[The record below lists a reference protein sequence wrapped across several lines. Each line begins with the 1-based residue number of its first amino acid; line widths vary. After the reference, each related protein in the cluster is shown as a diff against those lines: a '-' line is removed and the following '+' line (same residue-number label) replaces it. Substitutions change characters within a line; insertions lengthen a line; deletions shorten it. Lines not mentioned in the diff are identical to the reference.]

1 MAHNNGKITAPVSI
15 RDVQLTL
22 GESIGVLAPKRN
34 NLETYDLCGSPN
46 INIWSRI
53 KPCRYDSLDKMVPH
67 EFTAVADPEDPN
79 KGNVVLSAQTLTPI
93 TNGTTGIIFP
103 TMMKWSDI
111 TTLRSD
117 YIASEKGEEYAVQYR
132 HDFPTGWDGKHYYAS
147 RLKDFDGYDHYAPI
161 PFSLSIEFV
170 ETTFT
175 ATIGLNT
182 DNAGVFAKTFD
193 YNIYKNIIWRLAV
206 AVGTG
211 TKFDLYMMK
220 DPDVTQQNQ
229 YLYSN
234 GFLGTMGDNQ
244 TEFSISGDVKGAKTT
259 YTFIGM
265 LIAYKVKQNI
275 GSDNQ
280 PITETISP
288 IRATSEDS
296 TMCGIP
302 MPCANVTAM
311 SGIIRAKATIATIK
325 QVIGVPTYE
334 DNIIG
339 TGDYYIEATVIWS
352 GGSEGYTF
360 GTNHGIFFDDGS
372 TDGLIK
378 NGIKVRKPIVLGAY
392 ETKTMQYY
400 YRTNKK
406 GVRTYTVSV
415 KRAENGSE
423 VIIATKSEILD
434 IKESTIIG

>member
-1 MAHNNGKITAPVSI
+1 MAHDNGKITAPVSI

-22 GESIGVLAPKRN
+22 GESIGVLAPRRN
-34 NLETYDLCGSPN
+34 NGVEYDLCGSPN

-53 KPCRYDSLDKMVPH
+53 KPCRYDSLVKMQPH
-67 EFTAVADPEDPN
+67 DFTAVADPNDPN
-79 KGNVVLSAQTLTPI
+79 KENIVLSAQTLTPI
-93 TNGTTGIIFP
+93 TYGTTGIIFP
-103 TMMKWSDI
+103 TMMMWSDAAMLKAGF
-111 TTLRSD
+111 TVEGYKDQS
-117 YIASEKGEEYAVQYR
+117 AAEYR
-132 HDFPTGWDGKHYYAS
+132 HDYPTGWDGKHYYAS
-147 RLKDFDGYDHYAPI
+147 RLQDFDGYNHRAPI
-161 PFSLSIEFV
+161 PFSLSVKFV

-182 DNAGVFAKTFD
+182 DNTGVRAKTFD

-211 TKFDLYMMK
+211 TKFDLYMKK
-220 DPDVTQQNQ
+220 DSDVTQQNQ

-244 TEFSISGDVKGAKTT
+244 TEFTISGDVKGAKTT

-275 GSDNQ
+275 GDDNH

-311 SGIIRAKATIATIK
+311 SGIIRAKATITTIK
-325 QVIGVPTYE
+325 QVIGVPIYE

-339 TGDYYIEATVIWS
+339 SGDYYVEATVIWS

-372 TDGLIK
+372 TDFIK
-378 NGIKVRKPIVLGAY
+378 NGIKVRTPIVLGAY

-415 KRAENGSE
+415 KRNENGSE
-423 VIIATKSEILD
+423 VVIATKSQILN
-434 IKESTIIG
+434 ITEGTIIG

>member
-1 MAHNNGKITAPVSI
+1 MAHNNGKISAPVSI

-22 GESIGVLAPKRN
+22 GESIGVLAPRRN
-34 NLETYDLCGSPN
+34 NGVEYDLCGSPN

-53 KPCRYDSLDKMVPH
+53 KPCRYDSLVKMQPH
-67 EFTAVADPEDPN
+67 DFTAVADPNDPN
-79 KGNVVLSAQTLTPI
+79 KENIILANQTLTPI
-93 TNGTTGIIFP
+93 TYGTTGIIFP
-103 TMMKWSDI
+103 TMMMWSDAAMLKAGF
-111 TTLRSD
+111 TVEGYKDQS
-117 YIASEKGEEYAVQYR
+117 ASEYR
-132 HDFPTGWDGKHYYAS
+132 HDYPTGWDGKHYYAS
-147 RLKDFDGYDHYAPI
+147 RLQDFDGYNHYAPI
-161 PFSLSIEFV
+161 PFSLSVEFV
-170 ETTFT
+170 ETTFI

-182 DNAGVFAKTFD
+182 DNAGVLAKTFD

-211 TKFDLYMMK
+211 TKFNIFMAKADDVSQQD
-220 DPDVTQQNQ
+220 DPIAA
-229 YLYSN
+229 N
-234 GFLGTMGDNQ
+234 GFLCDFEDNK

-275 GSDNQ
+275 GDDNH

-311 SGIIRAKATIATIK
+311 SGIIQPKAIITTIK
-325 QVIGVPTYE
+325 QVIGVPIDE

-339 TGDYYIEATVIWS
+339 TGDYYVEATIIWS

-372 TDGLIK
+372 TDFIK
-378 NGIKVRKPIVLGAY
+378 NGIKVKTPIALGAY

-415 KRAENGSE
+415 KRNENGSE
-423 VIIATKSEILD
+423 VVIATKSQILN
-434 IKESTIIG
+434 ITEGTIIG

>member
-1 MAHNNGKITAPVSI
+1 MAHNNGKISAPVSI

-34 NLETYDLCGSPN
+34 NGVSYDLCGSPN

-53 KPCRYDSLDKMVPH
+53 KPCRYDSLVKMQPH
-67 EFTAVADPEDPN
+67 DFTAVADPNDPN
-79 KGNVVLSAQTLTPI
+79 KGNIILANQTLTPI
-93 TNGTTGIIFP
+93 TYCTTGIIFP
-103 TMMKWSDI
+103 TMMVWSDAAKMKAGF
-111 TTLRSD
+111 TVEGYKDQS
-117 YIASEKGEEYAVQYR
+117 ASEYR
-132 HDFPTGWDGKHYYAS
+132 HDYPTGWDGKHYYAS
-147 RLKDFDGYDHYAPI
+147 RLQDFDGYNHRAPI
-161 PFSLSIEFV
+161 PFSLSVEFV

-182 DNAGVFAKTFD
+182 DNAGVLAKTFD

-220 DPDVTQQNQ
+220 DSDVTQQNQ

-244 TEFSISGDVKGAKTT
+244 TKFTISGDVKGAKTT

-275 GSDNQ
+275 GDDNH

-311 SGIIRAKATIATIK
+311 SGIIQPKAIITTIK
-325 QVIGVPTYE
+325 QVIGVPIDE

-339 TGDYYIEATVIWS
+339 TGDYYVEATIIWS

-372 TDGLIK
+372 TDFIK
-378 NGIKVRKPIVLGAY
+378 NGIKVKTPIVLGAY

-400 YRTNKK
+400 YRTNQK

-415 KRAENGSE
+415 KRNENSSE
-423 VIIATKSEILD
+423 VVIATKSQILN
-434 IKESTIIG
+434 ITEGTIIG

>member
-1 MAHNNGKITAPVSI
+1 MAHDNGKITAPVSI

-22 GESIGVLAPKRN
+22 GESIGVLAPRRN
-34 NLETYDLCGSPN
+34 NGVSYDLCGSPN
-46 INIWSRI
+46 INIWSKI
-53 KPCRYDSLDKMVPH
+53 KPCRYDSLDVMQPH
-67 EFTAVADPEDPN
+67 DFTAVADPSDPN

-93 TNGTTGIIFP
+93 TSGTTGIIFP
-103 TMMKWSDI
+103 TMMKWNKVAE
-111 TTLRSD
+111 LRSD

-147 RLKDFDGYDHYAPI
+147 RLKDFDGYNHHAPI
-161 PFSLSIEFV
+161 PFSLSVEFV

-182 DNAGVFAKTFD
+182 DSAGVLAKTFD

-220 DPDVTQQNQ
+220 DSDVTQQNQ

-244 TEFSISGDVKGAKTT
+244 TEFTISGDVKGAKTT

-265 LIAYKVKQNI
+265 LIAYKVTQNI
-275 GSDNQ
+275 GGDNQ

-325 QVIGVPTYE
+325 QVIGVPVYE
-334 DNIIG
+334 YNIIG
-339 TGDYYIEATVIWS
+339 TGDYYIEATIIWS

-372 TDGLIK
+372 TDDLIK

-434 IKESTIIG
+434 IKDNTIIG

>member
-1 MAHNNGKITAPVSI
+1 MAHDNGKISAPVSI

-22 GESIGVLAPKRN
+22 GESIGVLAPRRN
-34 NLETYDLCGSPN
+34 NGVEYDLCGSPN

-53 KPCRYDSLDKMVPH
+53 KPCRYDSLVKMQPH
-67 EFTAVADPEDPN
+67 DFTAVADPNDPN
-79 KGNVVLSAQTLTPI
+79 KGNIILANQTLTPI
-93 TNGTTGIIFP
+93 TYGTTGIIFP
-103 TMMKWSDI
+103 TMMVWSDAAKMKAGF
-111 TTLRSD
+111 TVEGYKDQS
-117 YIASEKGEEYAVQYR
+117 ASEYR
-132 HDFPTGWDGKHYYAS
+132 HDYPTGWDGKHYYAS
-147 RLKDFDGYDHYAPI
+147 RLQDFDGYNHRAPI
-161 PFSLSIEFV
+161 PFSLDVEFV

-182 DNAGVFAKTFD
+182 DNAGVLAKTFD

-211 TKFDLYMMK
+211 TKFDLYMKK
-220 DPDVTQQNQ
+220 DSDVTQQNQ

-244 TEFSISGDVKGAKTT
+244 TEFTISGDVKGAKTT

-275 GSDNQ
+275 GDDNH

-311 SGIIRAKATIATIK
+311 SGIIRPKAIITTIK
-325 QVIGVPTYE
+325 QVIGVPIDE

-339 TGDYYIEATVIWS
+339 TGDYYVEATIIWS

-372 TDGLIK
+372 TDFIK
-378 NGIKVRKPIVLGAY
+378 NGVKVKTPIVLGAY

-415 KRAENGSE
+415 KRNENGSE
-423 VIIATKSEILD
+423 VVIATKSQILN
-434 IKESTIIG
+434 ITEGTIIG

>member
-1 MAHNNGKITAPVSI
+1 MAHNNGKISAPVSI

-22 GESIGVLAPKRN
+22 GESIGVLAPRRN
-34 NLETYDLCGSPN
+34 NGVEYDLCGSPN

-53 KPCRYDSLDKMVPH
+53 KPCRYDSLVKMQPH
-67 EFTAVADPEDPN
+67 DFTAVADPNDPN
-79 KGNVVLSAQTLTPI
+79 KGNIILANQTLTPI
-93 TNGTTGIIFP
+93 TYGTTGIIFP
-103 TMMKWSDI
+103 TMMVWSDAAKMKAGF
-111 TTLRSD
+111 TVEGYKDQS
-117 YIASEKGEEYAVQYR
+117 ASEYR
-132 HDFPTGWDGKHYYAS
+132 HDYPTGWDGKHYYAS
-147 RLKDFDGYDHYAPI
+147 RLQDFDGYNHRAPI
-161 PFSLSIEFV
+161 PFSLSVKFV

-182 DNAGVFAKTFD
+182 DNAGVLAKTFD
-193 YNIYKNIIWRLAV
+193 YNIYKNVIWRLAV

-211 TKFDLYMMK
+211 TKFDLYMKK
-220 DPDVTQQNQ
+220 DSDVTQQNQ

-234 GFLGTMGDNQ
+234 GFLGTMGGNQ
-244 TEFSISGDVKGAKTT
+244 TEFTISGDVKGAKTT

-275 GSDNQ
+275 GDDNH

-311 SGIIRAKATIATIK
+311 SGIIRPKAIITTIK
-325 QVIGVPTYE
+325 QVIGVPIDE

-339 TGDYYIEATVIWS
+339 TGDYYVEATIIWS

-372 TDGLIK
+372 TDFIK
-378 NGIKVRKPIVLGAY
+378 NGIKVRTPIALGAY

-400 YRTNKK
+400 YRTNQK

-415 KRAENGSE
+415 KRNENGSE
-423 VIIATKSEILD
+423 VVIATKSQILN
-434 IKESTIIG
+434 ITEGTIIG

>member
-1 MAHNNGKITAPVSI
+1 MAHDNGKISAPVSI

-22 GESIGVLAPKRN
+22 GESIGVLAPRRN
-34 NLETYDLCGSPN
+34 NGVEYDLCGSPN

-53 KPCRYDSLDKMVPH
+53 KPCRYDSLVKMQPH
-67 EFTAVADPEDPN
+67 DFTAVADPNDPN
-79 KGNVVLSAQTLTPI
+79 KGNIILANQTLTPI
-93 TNGTTGIIFP
+93 TYGTTGIIFP
-103 TMMKWSDI
+103 TMMVWSDAAKMKAGF
-111 TTLRSD
+111 TVEGYKDQS
-117 YIASEKGEEYAVQYR
+117 ASEYR

-147 RLKDFDGYDHYAPI
+147 RLQDFDGYNHYAPI
-161 PFSLSIEFV
+161 PFSLSVKFV

-182 DNAGVFAKTFD
+182 DNAGVLAKTFD

-220 DPDVTQQNQ
+220 DSDVTQQNQ

-234 GFLGTMGDNQ
+234 GFLGTMGVNQ
-244 TEFSISGDVKGAKTT
+244 TEFTISGDVKGAKTT

-275 GSDNQ
+275 GDDNH

-311 SGIIRAKATIATIK
+311 SGIIQPKAIITTIK
-325 QVIGVPTYE
+325 QVIGVPIDE

-339 TGDYYIEATVIWS
+339 TGDYYVEATIIWS

-372 TDGLIK
+372 TDFIK
-378 NGIKVRKPIVLGAY
+378 NGIKVRTPIALGAY

-400 YRTNKK
+400 FRTNQK
-406 GVRTYTVSV
+406 GARTYTVSV
-415 KRAENGSE
+415 KRNENGSE
-423 VIIATKSEILD
+423 VVIATKSQILN
-434 IKESTIIG
+434 ITEGTIIG

>member
-1 MAHNNGKITAPVSI
+1 MAHDNGKISAPVSI

-22 GESIGVLAPKRN
+22 GESIGVLAPRRN
-34 NLETYDLCGSPN
+34 NGVSYDLCGSPN

-53 KPCRYDSLDKMVPH
+53 KPCRYDSLDKMEPYGYM
-67 EFTAVADPEDPN
+67 AVADPSDPN
-79 KGNVVLSAQTLTPI
+79 KENVILANQTLTPI

-103 TMMKWSDI
+103 TMMKWNKI
-111 TTLRSD
+111 AELRSD

-132 HDFPTGWDGKHYYAS
+132 HDYPTGWDGKHYYAS
-147 RLKDFDGYDHYAPI
+147 RLQDFDGYNHYAPI
-161 PFSLSIEFV
+161 PFSLSVEFV

-182 DNAGVFAKTFD
+182 DNTGVRAKTFD

-220 DPDVTQQNQ
+220 DPDVTQQGQ

-244 TEFSISGDVKGAKTT
+244 TEFTISGDVKGAKTT

-265 LIAYKVKQNI
+265 LIAYKVKQDI
-275 GSDNQ
+275 GDADH

-311 SGIIRAKATIATIK
+311 SGIIRPKATITTIK
-325 QVIGVPTYE
+325 QVIGVPIGE

-339 TGDYYIEATVIWS
+339 SGDYYVEATIIWS

-372 TDGLIK
+372 TDEFIK

-423 VIIATKSEILD
+423 VVIATKSQILN
-434 IKESTIIG
+434 ITEGTIIG

>member
-22 GESIGVLAPKRN
+22 GEGIGVLAPKRN
-34 NLETYDLCGSPN
+34 NGVEYDLCGSPN

-53 KPCRYDSLDKMVPH
+53 KPCRYDSLVKMQPH
-67 EFTAVADPEDPN
+67 DFTAVADPNDPN
-79 KGNVVLSAQTLTPI
+79 KENIILANQTLTPI
-93 TNGTTGIIFP
+93 TYGTTGIIFP
-103 TMMKWSDI
+103 TMMVWSDAAKMKAGF
-111 TTLRSD
+111 TVEGYKDQS
-117 YIASEKGEEYAVQYR
+117 ASEYR
-132 HDFPTGWDGKHYYAS
+132 HDYPTGWDGKHYYAS
-147 RLKDFDGYDHYAPI
+147 RLQDFDGYNHRAPI
-161 PFSLSIEFV
+161 PFSLSVKFV

-182 DNAGVFAKTFD
+182 DNAGVLAKTFD

-220 DPDVTQQNQ
+220 DSDVTQQNQ

-244 TEFSISGDVKGAKTT
+244 TEFTISGDVKGAKTT

-275 GSDNQ
+275 GDDNH

-311 SGIIRAKATIATIK
+311 SGIIQPKAIITTIK
-325 QVIGVPTYE
+325 QVIGVPIDE

-339 TGDYYIEATVIWS
+339 TGDYYVEATIIWS

-372 TDGLIK
+372 TDFIK
-378 NGIKVRKPIVLGAY
+378 NGIKVRTPIALEAY

-400 YRTNKK
+400 FRTNKK

-415 KRAENGSE
+415 KRNENGSE
-423 VIIATKSEILD
+423 VVIATKSQILN
-434 IKESTIIG
+434 ITEGTIIG